1 MLTMITYLTY
11 IRSGDIYEMLNI
23 LFIAMPLDLIILL
36 ISMYFLFKRL
46 TGNVLISVLLSI
58 CITIIAFVT
67 IVKILIQ
74 DKKER

>member
-1 MLTMITYLTY
+1 MITYLTY